1 MLIEYRR
8 GINKVAAGSEDVIE
22 EHTVADA
29 SELAPAS
36 VLSLNISPRLLKAK
50 TSTA

>member
-8 GINKVAAGSEDVIE
+8 GVNKDAAGSEGVIE
-22 EHTVADA
+22 EHTAADA

-36 VLSLNISPRLLKAK
+36 VLPLKISPRLLKAK